1 MVGYQYRVRLSS
13 TVAIFVEVDHGEN
26 KTSIFI
32 HAYEGKPY
40 EAELVDLLKVNH
52 MNAVVLDLNKLYN
65 KLLNRQNFWRGNRYL
80 VSYQIIFTL
89 RKSVPS
95 KNWRGKGFG
104 GVTDGK
110 VDDLYCTDI
119 FSEVISV

>member
-13 TVAIFVEVDHGEN
+13 TVVIFVEVDHGEY

-40 EAELVDLLKVNH
+40 EAEHVDLPKLNH
-52 MNAVVLDLNKLYN
+52 MSPVVSDLNKLYN
-65 KLLNRQNFWRGNRYL
+65 KLWYRQNYWRGNRYL

-104 GVTDGK
+104 GVTDGEVK
-110 VDDLYCTDI
+110 DLYCTTKRTD
-119 FSEVISV
+119 